1 MNRREYLQSLLALG
15 LLPFTDMSFLSE
27 GIVQRTI
34 PGTQEK
40 LPVIGLGTW
49 ETFDVSAAQKTILT
63 ELKETMKVLADK
75 SGKVVDSSPMYG
87 FSEKN
92 VGTISTELGINSQ
105 LFMATKVWTRGREQ
119 GVAQMNQSLTLMGRK
134 KIDLMQVHNL
144 VDWQV
149 HLKTLRE
156 WKEAG
161 KIRYIGITH
170 YQAGAYAEMEKIMKQ
185 EKLDFIQV
193 NYNLADREA
202 ENRILPLALEKNLGV
217 MINQPLG
224 VGKLFGRVKDKKIPA
239 WAADFDC
246 HSWAQFF
253 LKFIVS
259 NPAVTCAIP
268 GTGNPKHMLDNM
280 MAAYGKLPDAKT
292 REKMIQELN

>member
-1 MNRREYLQSLLALG
+1 M
-15 LLPFTDMSFLSE
+15 
-27 GIVQRTI
+27 
-34 PGTQEK
+34 
-40 LPVIGLGTW
+40 IGLGTW
-49 ETFDVSAAQKTILT
+49 ETFDVSAAQKTILS
-63 ELKETMKVLADK
+63 ELKETMKVLSDK
-75 SGKVVDSSPMYG
+75 AGKVVDSSPMYG

-92 VGTISTELGINSQ
+92 VGSISTELGINGQ

-119 GVAQMNQSLTLMGRK
+119 GVAQMNKSLELMGRK

-170 YQAGAYAEMEKIMKQ
+170 YQADAYAEMEKIMRQ
-185 EKLDFIQV
+185 EKIDFIQV

-202 ENRILPLALEKNLGV
+202 ENRILPLAQEKNLGV
-217 MINQPLG
+217 LINQPLG
-224 VGKLFGRVKDKKIPA
+224 VGKLFARVKDKKVPT
-239 WAADFDC
+239 WAADFNC

-268 GTGNPKHMLDNM
+268 GTGNPRHMLDNM
-280 MAAYGKLPDAKT
+280 MAAYGKLPDAKM
-292 REKMIQELN
+292 REKMIQELS